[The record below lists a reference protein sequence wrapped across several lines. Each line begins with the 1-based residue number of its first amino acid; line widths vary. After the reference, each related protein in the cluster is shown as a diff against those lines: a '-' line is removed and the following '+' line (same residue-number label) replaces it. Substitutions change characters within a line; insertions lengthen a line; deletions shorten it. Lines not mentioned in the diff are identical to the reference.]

1 MTNIS
6 VFASGNGTNFEKIM
20 NYIEV
25 GYFKNIHVTSV
36 VTDKVD
42 AGVIERA
49 KKYDVP
55 VHIISP
61 KDFRNKRQYEVH
73 ILTIMR
79 KEQVE
84 WIVLAGY
91 MRLITS
97 VLLNAF
103 DRKILNIHPSLLPS
117 FPGKDAIGQALDY
130 GVKVTGATVHYVD
143 SGMDTGEIIAQSS
156 CVIHDDDTKDTLQLR
171 VQNLEYEIYPQ
182 TIKRL
187 IDQ

>member
-1 MTNIS
+1 M
-6 VFASGNGTNFEKIM
+6 
-20 NYIEV
+20 
-25 GYFKNIHVTSV
+25 
-36 VTDKVD
+36 
-42 AGVIERA
+42 
-49 KKYDVP
+49 
-55 VHIISP
+55 
-61 KDFRNKRQYEVH
+61 
-73 ILTIMR
+73 
-79 KEQVE
+79 
-84 WIVLAGY
+84 
-91 MRLITS
+91 
-97 VLLNAF
+97 LNAF